1 MKKLISIS
9 DNVAHNL
16 EAHAKQNKTTQ
27 SKVVEVAISLYLAS
41 IKVVKN
47 KGSRFQG

>member
-16 EAHAKQNKTTQ
+16 EAHAKKNKSTQ

-41 IKVVKN
+41 MKKPSN
-47 KGSRFQG
+47 KGMRV